1 MTSSSAQRL
10 ARVLITSVS
19 AVYTLIGLLY
29 YTVSPAYG
37 LLATGA
43 IIVLA
48 AMYYLNMRAALRD
61 ERPPVFPLTLV
72 LQAVATYGPDA
83 LLPGG
88 WSGVAAPMLGAA
100 VLVMLPLRLGGPL
113 VALMTVYDT
122 AMLFPVAVVAL
133 FYGLTVPLTSGMVYA
148 LVRLVRV
155 TSDLEQARAEL
166 AEAAVMRE
174 RLRISRDLHDG
185 LGRSLTAIALK
196 GDLAGRLMERD
207 PAAARGEVG
216 ELVRVAREAAQ
227 DVRRVA
233 RGYRELSLTGE
244 ANRGAALLESAGV
257 GCQVHLADVTLPR
270 ASEEALA
277 WAVREAVTNV
287 LRHSAATTCTISTS
301 VREGAVRL
309 EVTNDG
315 VPVAPEAPAAPGDGV
330 PGEGELAGDALAG
343 DGLVGGGS
351 AGDGLAGRGLAGGGL
366 TGLEERAAHAGG
378 TLLAARTPA
387 GGFRLTMEVPA

>member
-10 ARVLITSVS
+10 ARVLITFVS

-29 YTVSPAYG
+29 YTVSPGYG
-37 LLATGA
+37 LLATVA

-48 AMYYLNMRAALRD
+48 AMYYLTMRAALRD
-61 ERPPVFPLTLV
+61 ERPPLFPLTLV
-72 LQAVATYGPDA
+72 VQAVATYGPDPF
-83 LLPGG
+83 LPGG

-122 AMLFPVAVVAL
+122 AALLPVNAVVAL

-166 AEAAVMRE
+166 AEAAVLRE
-174 RLRISRDLHDG
+174 RVRISRDLHDG

-233 RGYRELSLTGE
+233 RGYREMSLTGE
-244 ANRGAALLESAGV
+244 ADRGAALLESAGV

-301 VREGAVRL
+301 LREGAVRL
-309 EVTNDG
+309 EVANDG
-315 VPVAPEAPAAPGDGV
+315 VPASPEAPAAPGDGV
-330 PGEGELAGDALAG
+330 PGAAGFT
-343 DGLVGGGS
+343 GG
-351 AGDGLAGRGLAGGGL
+351 GLAGNGFAGGGL
-366 TGLEERAAHAGG
+366 TGLKERAAQAGG
-378 TLLAARTPA
+378 TLLTARTPA

>member
-10 ARVLITSVS
+10 ARVLITFVS

-29 YTVSPAYG
+29 YTVSPGYG
-37 LLATGA
+37 LLATGV

-48 AMYYLNMRAALRD
+48 AMHSVNMRAALRD
-61 ERPPVFPLTLV
+61 ERPPLFPLTLV
-72 LQAVATYGPDA
+72 VQAVATYGPDPFM
-83 LLPGG
+83 PGG

-122 AMLFPVAVVAL
+122 VMLFPIAVVAL

-166 AEAAVMRE
+166 AEAAVLRE
-174 RLRISRDLHDG
+174 RVRISRDLHDG

-233 RGYRELSLTGE
+233 RGYREMSLTGE
-244 ANRGAALLESAGV
+244 ADRGAALLESAGV

-301 VREGAVRL
+301 LREGAVRL
-309 EVTNDG
+309 EVANDG
-315 VPVAPEAPAAPGDGV
+315 VPEAPEAPEAPGDGV
-330 PGEGELAGDALAG
+330 PGAAGFTG
-343 DGLVGGGS
+343 FTGG
-351 AGDGLAGRGLAGGGL
+351 GLAGNGFAGGGL
-366 TGLEERAAHAGG
+366 TGLEERAAQAGG